1 VSSVNATDDGEGYS
15 DATQTTK
22 PGRRSGGDVSRAPG
36 RAAPGTNELGCGK
49 RHRRC
54 QCFRGELGKIT
65 QLLDLRPLDNLLEAH
80 EAIRR
85 GLPVHSVEHLIETLP
100 ALPIDQALE
109 AALGMSA
116 RTLQRKR
123 AAGTKSLNPEQS
135 GRVWKFAEVL
145 AKARDVFGSSEQAA
159 TWLSRPATGLN
170 QQRPI
175 DLLATLAGA
184 ELVQRFLGRLEYGVY
199 T

>member
-1 VSSVNATDDGEGYS
+1 MTRRKQPSPAAAVAGMFHVRPAAPPPVPMSSVAAS
-15 DATQTTK
+15 DI
-22 PGRRSGGDVSRAPG
+22 GVVSVSGA
-36 RAAPGTNELGCGK
+36 
-49 RHRRC
+49 
-54 QCFRGELGKIT
+54 ELGKIT

-123 AAGTKSLNPEQS
+123 AARTKSLNPEQS

-159 TWLSRPATGLN
+159 TWLSCPATGLN

-184 ELVQRFLGRLEYGVY
+184 ELVQQFLGRLEYGVY